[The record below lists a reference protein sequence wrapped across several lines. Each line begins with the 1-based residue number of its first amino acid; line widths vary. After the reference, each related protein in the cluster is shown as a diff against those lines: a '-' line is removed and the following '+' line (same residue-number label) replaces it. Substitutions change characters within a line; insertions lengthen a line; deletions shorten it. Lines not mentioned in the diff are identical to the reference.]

1 MVAGYHLESD
11 IVGGRLMKYVRLSDR
26 AARCLTGSWKLLL
39 PVLVLVIGA
48 PRPAHAYIDP
58 NTVGPLYQLLL
69 PMLIAIGSGIAMI
82 RRYIRHFWERSIE
95 GIGSMFRRKAR
106 PEDNEQLPP

>member
-1 MVAGYHLESD
+1 
-11 IVGGRLMKYVRLSDR
+11 MKYVRLSKR
-26 AARCLTGSWKLLL
+26 AARYLTGSWKLLL

-69 PMLIAIGSGIAMI
+69 PMLIAIGSGIAMV
-82 RRYIRHFWERSIE
+82 RRYIREFWGRSIA
-95 GIGSMFRRKAR
+95 GIASMFRRKAPR
-106 PEDNEQLPP
+106 DDNERLPP

>member
-1 MVAGYHLESD
+1 
-11 IVGGRLMKYVRLSDR
+11 MKYVRLSKR
-26 AARCLTGSWKLLL
+26 AARWLTGSWKLLL

-69 PMLIAIGSGIAMI
+69 PMLIAIGSGIAMV

-95 GIGSMFRRKAR
+95 GIASVFRRKAPR
-106 PEDNEQLPP
+106 EDKEQLPP